1 MAVTPIGTTTV
12 TAISR
17 RLILPKITD
26 NIYGSNPLFYRWNRM
41 NKIVEKGGFQIEV
54 PLMYTKMQGS
64 QWYSGYQVL
73 NITPTDSVQNG
84 ALPWAQLEVAVTVD
98 GLTLLRASSNE
109 AIVDYIATQF
119 KQAEMDIADNLG
131 FGLWSDGV
139 ANPLMTVGLYAIVD
153 NGGIAAAYE
162 GISHSSNSWWNA
174 QIDSS
179 TTTMSTIA
187 LQNLFGSC
195 TSGGRSPTVIISNQA
210 NYNRY
215 WALNLASQQYPV
227 QPGGRDQQMA
237 QAGFENLLFNGAPWM
252 VDSHCGPGVGNN
264 LSATAA
270 GGPLF
275 LNESYFEYVVSER
288 ANCTMRDFQSPPN
301 QDAMTALLLWAGALT
316 CSNISR
322 SGRFTALT
330 G

>member
-17 RLILPKITD
+17 RLILPRITD
-26 NIYGSNPLFYRWNRM
+26 NIYGSNPLFFRWNRM
-41 NKIVEKGGFQIEV
+41 NKIVEKGGTQIEIPV
-54 PLMYTKMQGS
+54 MYSKMAGS

-73 NITPTDSVQNG
+73 NITPTDSIQNG

-119 KQAEMDIADNLG
+119 KQAEMDIADQLG
-131 FGLWSDGV
+131 NGLFSDGV
-139 ANPLMTVGLYAIVD
+139 TNTSMTVGLYAAVD
-153 NGGIAAAYE
+153 NGSVATSYE
-162 GISHSSNSWWNA
+162 GIAHSGNTWWNC
-174 QIDSS
+174 QIDST
-179 TTTMSTIA
+179 TTTMGTAA
-187 LQNLFGSC
+187 LQALFGSC
-195 TSGGRSPTVIISNQA
+195 TSGGRGPTIIISSQS

-215 WALNLASQQYPV
+215 WALNLASQQFPV

-237 QAGFENLLFNGAPWM
+237 QAGFENLLFNGVPWM
-252 VDSHCGPGVGNN
+252 VDSHCGTGVGNS
-264 LSATAA
+264 LTTAQTS
-270 GGPLF
+270 GPLF

-288 ANCTMRDFQSPPN
+288 ANCTMRDFQSPVN
-301 QDAMTALLLWAGALT
+301 QDAMTALLLWAGQLT

-322 SGRFTALT
+322 QGIMTALT

>member
-41 NKIVEKGGFQIEV
+41 NKIVEKGGFQIEI

-84 ALPWAQLEVAVTVD
+84 ALGWAQLEVAVTVD

-131 FGLWSDGV
+131 FGLWSDGI
-139 ANPLMTVGLYAIVD
+139 ANPLATVGLYAAVD
-153 NGGIAAAYE
+153 NGNVAASYE
-162 GISHSSNSWWNA
+162 GIAHSSNSWWNA

-179 TTTMSTIA
+179 TTTMGTAA
-187 LQNLFGSC
+187 LQSLFGSC
-195 TSGGRSPTVIISNQA
+195 TSGGRSPTIIVSNQA

-215 WALNLASQQYPV
+215 YALNLASQQFPV

-237 QAGFENLLFNGAPWM
+237 QAGFENLLFNGVPWM
-252 VDSHCGPGVGNN
+252 VDSHAAPSVTNG
-264 LSATAA
+264 LTAA
-270 GGPLF
+270 ETGGPWF

-301 QDAMTALLLWAGALT
+301 QDAMTALLLWAGQLT

-322 SGRFTALT
+322 QGGFTALT

>member
-26 NIYGSNPLFYRWNRM
+26 NIYGSNVLFYRWNRM
-41 NKIVEKGGFQIEV
+41 RKVLEKGGFQIEV
-54 PLMYTKMQGS
+54 PLMYSKMAGS

-73 NITPTDSVQNG
+73 NITPTDSIQNG
-84 ALPWAQLEVAVTVD
+84 ALPWTQLEVAVTVD

-109 AIVDYIATQF
+109 AIVDFIATQF

-131 FGLWSDGV
+131 SGLWSDGV
-139 ANPLMTVGLYAIVD
+139 TNTLMPVGIYGVVD
-153 NGGIAAAYE
+153 NGGVAASYA
-162 GISHSSNSWWNA
+162 GISHSANSWWNS
-174 QIDSS
+174 QIDST
-179 TTTMSTIA
+179 TTTMGSSA
-187 LQNLFGSC
+187 LQSMWGNC
-195 TSGGRSPTVIISNQA
+195 TSGGRSPTIIMSNQA

-215 WALNLASQQYPV
+215 YALNLSSQQFPV
-227 QPGGRDQQMA
+227 QPGGRDQQLA
-237 QAGFENLLFNGAPWM
+237 QAGFENLLFNGCPWL
-252 VDSHCGPGVGNN
+252 VDSHIGSS
-264 LSATAA
+264 SAQ
-270 GGPLF
+270 GGPWF
-275 LNESYFEYVVSER
+275 LNEEYFELIVSER

-301 QDAMTALLLWAGALT
+301 QDAMTALLLWAGQLT

-322 SGRFTALT
+322 QGAFTALT

>member
-12 TAISR
+12 TALSR

-41 NKIVEKGGFQIEV
+41 HKIVEKGGFQIEI
-54 PLMYTKMQGS
+54 PLMYSKMAGS

-73 NITPTDSVQNG
+73 NITPTDSIQNG

-131 FGLWSDGV
+131 SGLWSDG
-139 ANPLMTVGLYAIVD
+139 ATNPLMTVGLYAAID
-153 NGGIAAAYE
+153 NGTVGASYE
-162 GISHSSNSWWNA
+162 GISHSANSWWNA
-174 QIDSS
+174 QIDST
-179 TTTMSTIA
+179 TTTMALSA
-187 LQNLFGSC
+187 LQNLFGET
-195 TSGGRSPTVIISNQA
+195 TSGGRSPTIIISNQA

-215 WALNLASQQYPV
+215 WNLNVANQLFPV

-237 QAGFENLLFNGAPWM
+237 QAGFEHLVFNGVPWM
-252 VDSHCGPGVGNN
+252 VDSHVG
-264 LSATAA
+264 STAA
-270 GGPLF
+270 QGGPWF
-275 LNESYFEYVVSER
+275 INEEYFEYVVSER
-288 ANCTMRDFQSPPN
+288 ANCTMRDFQSPPD
-301 QDAMTALLLWAGALT
+301 QDAMTALLLWAGQLT

-322 SGRFTALT
+322 QGGFTALT